1 MLQQFGGMGDDAVGD
16 DFDDSEDEGK
26 YAMHD

>member
-1 MLQQFGGMGDDAVGD
+1 MRYNDGAD

-26 YAMHD
+26 ANEVHGFVFFYP